1 MIHVGKYI
9 SYPMDLLRYIYRHRH
24 TTIVPTHD
32 IPSVRI
38 GPSWTFCRGRPPS
51 DAIAVLMALHAARP
65 TEDLLSFGAWEATH
79 EKSVYRYR
87 SPRKWVENVPKKGLQ
102 FNFRKFHHTQPL
114 TFFQPLICW
123 RRTGEWEIDGHLYYT
138 WDPGSPN
145 VRWCWKSGCIW
156 SPPKRNARCLASI
169 SILSFGDWIVR
180 E

>member
-1 MIHVGKYI
+1 MISHPYGSVPPGRFVEV
-9 SYPMDLLRYIYRHRH
+9 DLLRMPLLCWWPYMPHDLLKTCYPL
-24 TTIVPTHD
+24 VP
-32 IPSVRI
+32 
-38 GPSWTFCRGRPPS
+38 GR
-51 DAIAVLMALHAARP
+51 RP
-65 TEDLLSFGAWEATH
+65 TKNLYID
-79 EKSVYRYR
+79 R

-102 FNFRKFHHTQPL
+102 FNFRKFHQTQPL